1 MKVVLD
7 TNVLVSAL
15 AIPGGKGEEALAR
28 VLAEGHQLLLSK
40 PILDELLGVMARK
53 FSRDV
58 EELARL
64 AVFLA
69 DLATFVEPKIRLR
82 LAADDPDNRILEC
95 AVAGGAEVIV
105 TGDKALVALGRVEN
119 VRIMSVKEFLGDS
132 LAS

>member
-15 AIPGGKGEEALAR
+15 AIPGGKGDEALGR
-28 VLAEGHQLLLSK
+28 ILTGGHELLLSK

-69 DLATFVEPKIRLR
+69 DMATFVKPRIRLR
-82 LAADDPDNRILEC
+82 LAADEPDNRILEC
-95 AVAGGAEVIV
+95 AVAGGADVV
-105 TGDKALVALGRVEN
+105 VSGDKALLSLGRVEN
-119 VRIMSVKEFLGDS
+119 VRILSVKEFLEE
-132 LAS
+132 AR